1 MTLTEMR
8 TLVYLGLGDTSYA
21 VGQPSPE
28 MATEESVR
36 LVLSEAAVRV
46 AMDIF
51 RVGVTL
57 RPKFADLTVT
67 SGQQEYPLSSGV
79 ELGTESTFVT
89 DDDFVGLLLV
99 EKLVTPGTPSTYYNC
114 SWTEGADFRL
124 KDRHRI
130 PGFTGL
136 SPILYL
142 RGQRLGFVAVP
153 ANSADQY
160 RIHYAP
166 RPAPLTEGDPD
177 SLKTTVPEEYHG
189 VAVQAAIVDLY
200 AAENTPNAERA
211 RLKYVE
217 LRESMMATL
226 STRFRQNPPL
236 RRARRR

>member
-1 MTLTEMR
+1 MTLDEMR

-21 VGQPSPE
+21 VGQPSPA
-28 MATEESVR
+28 MATEASVD

-57 RPKFADLTVT
+57 RPKYEDLTVT
-67 SGQQEYPLSSGV
+67 SGEQEYPLSSGV
-79 ELGTESTFVT
+79 ELGTESTFIT
-89 DDDFVGLLLV
+89 ADDFLGLLLV
-99 EKLVTPGTPSTYYNC
+99 ERMVTPGTPSTYYNC
-114 SWTEGADFRL
+114 SWTEGADFKL
-124 KDRHRI
+124 KNRQAA
-130 PGFTGL
+130 T
-136 SPILYL
+136 LYL
-142 RGQRLGFVAVP
+142 RGQRLGFVVVP

-166 RPAPLTEGDPD
+166 RPATLAAD

-189 VAVQAAIVDLY
+189 VVVQAAIVDLY

-217 LRESMMATL
+217 LRASMLATV
-226 STRFRQNPPL
+226 STRFRQLPPL

>member
-1 MTLTEMR
+1 MTLDEMR

-21 VGQPSPE
+21 VGQPSPA
-28 MATEESVR
+28 MATADSVD
-36 LVLSEAAVRV
+36 LILSEAAVRV

-57 RPKFADLTVT
+57 RPKYDDFTVT

-79 ELGTESTFVT
+79 VLPGESNVVTE
-89 DDDFVGLLLV
+89 DDFLGLLLV
-99 EKLVTPGTPSTYYNC
+99 EKLVTPGNPSTYYKC
-114 SWTEGADFRL
+114 KFTEGADFRL
-124 KDRHRI
+124 KNRHRI
-130 PGFTGL
+130 PGFTGF

-153 ANSADQY
+153 TNSADQY

-166 RPAPLTEGDPD
+166 RPATLADD

-189 VAVQAAIVDLY
+189 VVVQAAIVDLY

-226 STRFRQNPPL
+226 STRFRQEPPL
-236 RRARRR
+236 RRARRP

>member
-1 MTLTEMR
+1 MR
-8 TLVYLGLGDTSYA
+8 ALVYLGLGDTSYS

-28 MATEESVR
+28 MATEESVD

-57 RPKFADLTVT
+57 RPKYADLTVT

-79 ELGTESTFVT
+79 ELDGESTAIT

-99 EKLVTPGTPSTYYNC
+99 EKMPTPGTPSTYYNC

-124 KDRHRI
+124 KNRQ
-130 PGFTGL
+130 GNAT
-136 SPILYL
+136 LYL
-142 RGQRLGFVAVP
+142 RGQRLGFVTVP
-153 ANSADQY
+153 TNSADQY

-166 RPAPLTEGDPD
+166 RPAALYDGGVDR
-177 SLKTTVPEEYHG
+177 LKTTIPEEYHG
-189 VAVQAAIVDLY
+189 VVVQAAIVDLY

-211 RLKYVE
+211 RVKYVE
-217 LRESMMATL
+217 VRESMLATL

-236 RRARRR
+236 RRTRRR